1 MFKREVFLEKQINLY
16 ATIIDNLENSK
27 MNQKEK
33 KDLINIKDL
42 YQKYVGE
49 YKDLLVKNL

>member
-1 MFKREVFLEKQINLY
+1 MFKREIFLEKQINLY

-49 YKDLLVKNL
+49 YKDLLVKNM